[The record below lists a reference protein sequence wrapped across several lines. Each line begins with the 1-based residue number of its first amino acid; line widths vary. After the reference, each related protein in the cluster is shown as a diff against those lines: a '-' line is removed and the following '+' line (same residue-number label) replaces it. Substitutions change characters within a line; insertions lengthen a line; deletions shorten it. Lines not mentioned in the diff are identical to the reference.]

1 MVFTECKQPLAGADT
16 SLSTTMGPDTS
27 EEPTYKKPVSGTL
40 HSTSNAT
47 PSGEAGVPGQRL
59 ALTSLGSMPS
69 PHSGWERQKI
79 GGGAQ
84 CLPSAYP
91 SQARGRQPMSQDHL
105 LVQDPLTVFSLQV
118 CAQTPAGL
126 VWQPKLTFILI
137 EEGGKAEDEAHRG
150 LGNCF
155 SDLS

>member
-79 GGGAQ
+79 GGGVHNVSPLHTLHRPEEGNQ
-84 CLPSAYP
+84 CPRTTFWSRIP
-91 SQARGRQPMSQDHL
+91 SQ
-105 LVQDPLTVFSLQV
+105 FSLCRSV
-118 CAQTPAGL
+118 H
-126 VWQPKLTFILI
+126 KLQQALF
-137 EEGGKAEDEAHRG
+137 
-150 LGNCF
+150 GNPN
-155 SDLS
+155 